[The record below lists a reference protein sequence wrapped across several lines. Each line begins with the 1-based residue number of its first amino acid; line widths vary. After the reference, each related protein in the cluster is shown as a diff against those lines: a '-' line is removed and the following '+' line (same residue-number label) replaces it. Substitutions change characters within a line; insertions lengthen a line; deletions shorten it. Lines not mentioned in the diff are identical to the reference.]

1 MGPATH
7 LLTQLAQSGCGHSCN
22 PRPYSA
28 PLNPSGFLAVLTI
41 RYGDENKR
49 FKKHPF
55 PRRLSPNYRFPAPAN
70 STSLC
75 ARNGREK
82 NNTATRKVGCGW
94 ELGPRQSGVKAPLSR
109 VSARERG
116 EERREGAAQSPVRR
130 LNRPSRFLGTW
141 GSALEFSPCAY
152 SY

>member
-7 LLTQLAQSGCGHSCN
+7 LLTISPVRLQLFMRSLALLS
-22 PRPYSA
+22 PI
-28 PLNPSGFLAVLTI
+28 NPSGFLTVPTI

-49 FKKHPF
+49 FEKHPF
-55 PRRLSPNYRFPAPAN
+55 PRRLSPNNYRFPVSAD

-82 NNTATRKVGCGW
+82 NNTATREVGCGW

-116 EERREGAAQSPVRR
+116 KERREGAARSPVRR

-152 SY
+152 LY